1 MTTESKDAKVVEM
14 KKLVR
19 FLKKIRGRHT
29 ELVTVYVPAGYSLL
43 EIINQLKSEGSTT
56 QNIKSKSTRNNV
68 LAALDKIIQHLRIYR
83 ETPEH
88 GLAIFCGNVSE
99 SEGAQKMGLW
109 AVEPPEKVQNK
120 LYWCD
125 QAFVLEPLEEMVK
138 EKEVYGLLAVDKS
151 EATIGYLT
159 GKKITVFKH
168 IESLVP
174 GKTAAGGWC
183 IHEESLVQTPDGR
196 LVNIKDLKNGKVES
210 FNFLLDKTE
219 SANFDAI
226 EGRKASKAYEVIT
239 QIPSMRIVTTP
250 EHNFFVLDK
259 GMVTSKPLAEIKKGD
274 FLLSPIKLN
283 VKGKLVNFDFET
295 PKTVK
300 ITKKGINFLKNERVR
315 KDISQYRIAK
325 VLSLS
330 QTIISKLELGK
341 RMLKIENLDR
351 LLAALDLNKKQFYK
365 NYTKSED
372 LIKIPKVL
380 NENLS
385 QFLGYFMGDGGKD
398 IDKVRFYERDMQLA
412 RFYKDLSKNLFGIN
426 IKIRKRPAKGYYEV
440 DLYSHYLADF
450 ICSVFP
456 TITGRARFR
465 YIPEFIQM
473 SRNTE
478 VAAFVKGLFDAEG
491 YIDRSA
497 KLIGITMSSESA
509 MRVLQQL
516 FLRFGIVSSFSIKSP
531 KGSFSK
537 RSKYSIRITSLESI
551 KKYSQMIG
559 FSSKNKTRQ
568 LMTILTDRKASRT
581 NYTTLGNLIGTKVTD
596 IKPVNSPGLFYDISV
611 PKFQNFVANG
621 FILHNSQARYDRIR
635 AGLLNDFLKEVAE
648 IATQAFKDNKSL
660 LGIIIGGPGP
670 VKDDFNKDGY
680 LHYELQ
686 KKVVGVV
693 DISYTNEPGLH
704 ELVNRAQKILVDAS
718 VTKEIELMKKFFT
731 ELQKD
736 SGLAIYGWEKVK
748 AALQSGMLQRMLVS
762 EDFDWVRAKLKC
774 GSCGNEEMR
783 DYKPVGKQLCPKCRM
798 EMRTGNTEELI
809 DVAVDDA
816 GNFSTE
822 YFIVSSSTREGAQL
836 KELGGIGGILRYKTK
851 Y

>member
-1 MTTESKDAKVVEM
+1 MVNETKIVEL
-14 KKLVR
+14 KKLIR
-19 FLKKIRGRHT
+19 ILKKIRGRHT
-29 ELVTVYVPAGYSLL
+29 ELVTVYVPSGYNLI
-43 EIINQLKSEGSTT
+43 EIINQLKSEGATT

-68 LAALDKIIQHLRIYR
+68 LDALEKIIQHLRIYR
-83 ETPEH
+83 ETPEN
-88 GLAIFCGNVSE
+88 GLALFAGNVSE
-99 SEGAQKMGLW
+99 TEGAQKLDLW
-109 AVEPPEKVQNK
+109 AIEPPEKMQNK

-125 QAFVLEPLEEMVK
+125 QQFVVEPLEEMVK
-138 EKEVYGLLAVDKS
+138 DKEVYGLLAVDKS
-151 EATIGYLT
+151 EATVGYLI
-159 GKKITVFKH
+159 GKKIVVFKH
-168 IESLVP
+168 VESLVP

-210 FNFLLDKTE
+210 FNFLSDKTE

-226 EGRKASKAYEVIT
+226 KGRKASKAYEVIT

-259 GMVTSKPLAEIKKGD
+259 DIVTSKPLAEIKKGD
-274 FLLSPIKLN
+274 FLLSPMKLD
-283 VKGKLVNFDFET
+283 VKGKIVDFDFET

-300 ITKKGINFLKNERVR
+300 ITKKGMKFLKNERVR
-315 KDISQYRIAK
+315 QGISQYRIAK
-325 VLSLS
+325 VLGLS
-330 QTIISKLELGK
+330 QTIISKLELGE
-341 RMLKIENLDR
+341 RMLKVENLDR
-351 LLAALDLNKKQFYK
+351 LLVTLDLNKKQFYK

-412 RFYKDLSKNLFGIN
+412 KFYKDLSKSLFDIN
-426 IKIRKRPAKGYYEV
+426 IKIRKRQSKGYYEV
-440 DLYSHYLADF
+440 DLYSHYLVDF

-456 TITGRARFR
+456 TITGRARYR

-473 SRNTE
+473 SRNIE

-491 YIDRSA
+491 YVDKSA
-497 KLIGITMSSESA
+497 KLVGITMSSEPA

-516 FLRFGIVSSFSIKSP
+516 LLRFGIVSSFSVKSP

-551 KKYSQMIG
+551 KKYGQTIG
-559 FSSKNKTRQ
+559 FSSKNKSRQ
-568 LMTILTDRKASRT
+568 LMIILNNRKVSRS
-581 NYTTLGNLIGTKVTD
+581 NYTTLGNLIGTKVTG
-596 IKPVNSPGLFYDISV
+596 IKPVNSSGLFYDISV

-635 AGLLNDFLKEVAE
+635 AGLLNDFLKEVSG
-648 IATQAFKDNKSL
+648 IATQAFLGKKEL
-660 LGIIIGGPGP
+660 LGIIVGGPGP
-670 VKDDFNKDGY
+670 VKDDFVKDGY
-680 LHYELQ
+680 FHYELQ
-686 KKVVGVV
+686 KKVAGVI

-704 ELVNRAQKILVDAS
+704 ELVNRAQKILAS
-718 VTKEIELMKKFFT
+718 AAVTKEIELMKGFFT

-736 SGLAIYGWEKVK
+736 TGLAIYGWEKIK
-748 AALQSGMLQRMLVS
+748 EALQNGMMQKLLIS
-762 EDFDWVRAKLKC
+762 EDFAWVRSKLEC
-774 GSCGNEEMR
+774 GSCGNGEIR
-783 DYKPVGKQLCPKCRM
+783 DYKPTEKQFCPKCRM
-798 EMRTGNTEELI
+798 EMRTFNSEDLL
-809 DVAVDDA
+809 DVAVTTAED
-816 GNFSTE
+816 FKTE
-822 YFIVSSSTREGAQL
+822 YHIVSSSTREGAQL